1 LTHIATD
8 VWQLLQGIGFYQE
21 ADPDFL
27 PDAATWSDPARSG
40 GGYAPGQL
48 SHGLALMLWLS
59 GLEPAEVVA
68 AFDPVSVDLFD
79 ALLLRFRNGAVGT
92 ATGISTV
99 DGGAPREQMEVR
111 LSGTEGHFVLD
122 LEREQ
127 LAVYNSTRGLVNVEL
142 EKGAGLYQC
151 SGPPNALID
160 LAQGRPV
167 ENLSPGRLGASVVDV
182 VYAAA
187 ESAKTGKAVSCAVS
201 VRGAT

>member
-1 LTHIATD
+1 
-8 VWQLLQGIGFYQE
+8 
-21 ADPDFL
+21 
-27 PDAATWSDPARSG
+27 
-40 GGYAPGQL
+40 
-48 SHGLALMLWLS
+48 
-59 GLEPAEVVA
+59 
-68 AFDPVSVDLFD
+68 
-79 ALLLRFRNGAVGT
+79 
-92 ATGISTV
+92 
-99 DGGAPREQMEVR
+99 
-111 LSGTEGHFVLD
+111 
-122 LEREQ
+122 
-127 LAVYNSTRGLVNVEL
+127 LVNVEL